1 MSAKKS
7 RIILSVIAFLIIIL
21 GAGAYMTW
29 NLFTASAFHGSEQA
43 HLYIRSENTS
53 KEVLAMMDTLA
64 SPLRIKALKTILG
77 LRHYDQNV
85 RSGHYTIDPEAS
97 VLDVFRKLSRGEQT
111 PVKVTIRPARTLK
124 AIANDMGRQ
133 LMADS
138 LEILKILTDSDF
150 PKSLG
155 LDATQSFSTV
165 IPDTYEMYWNIST
178 EKLRERLSQ
187 EYNRFWKAKE
197 AQAKTIGLSPQEISV
212 LASIVEEETQNSK
225 EKPIVAGLYLNRLRS
240 GMPLQADPTVLF
252 GMGLLGQAHRVTNEY
267 LRHESPY
274 NTYLHQGLPPSPI
287 RIPSKEGLEAVL
299 NYAHHEYLY
308 MCAKEDFSGTH
319 NFARTLSEHNRNADR
334 YRQALNKR
342 KIYN

>member
-1 MSAKKS
+1 MSSKKS
-7 RIILSVIAFLIIIL
+7 RITLSVIALLIIL
-21 GAGAYMTW
+21 MASGAFWAW
-29 NLFTASAFHGSEQA
+29 NLFTSPTFLKGEQA
-43 HLYIRSENTS
+43 HLYISSGSTS
-53 KEVLAMMDTLA
+53 SQVLATMDTLA
-64 SPLRIKALKTILG
+64 SPMKIKALKAILD

-85 RSGHYTIDPEAS
+85 RSGHYVIDSSSS

-111 PVKVTIRPARTLK
+111 PVKVTIRPARTLQ
-124 AIANDMGRQ
+124 AVSNDLGRQ

-138 LEILKILTDSDF
+138 TDILKVLTDSEW

-155 LDATQSFSTV
+155 LDESQSFSTV
-165 IPDTYEMYWNIST
+165 IPDTYEMYWNISV
-178 EKLRERLSQ
+178 EKLCDRLSQ
-187 EYNRFWKAKE
+187 EYNRFWKSKE
-197 AQAKTIGLSPQEISV
+197 EKVKALGLSPSEISV
-212 LASIVEEETQNSK
+212 LASIVEEETQSSK
-225 EKPIVAGLYLNRLRS
+225 EKPVVAGLYLNRLHR

-252 GMGLLGQAHRVTNEY
+252 GMGLLGKAHRVTNEY
-267 LRHESPY
+267 LRHESPF

-299 NYAHHEYLY
+299 DYAHHDYLY

-334 YRQALNKR
+334 YRAALNQR